1 MDSSLPSFLNL
12 QPLAPSA
19 SCYLLS
25 ALCSLLLTILTD
37 TTHEPAVNKD
47 VHQPAVLFTTALLVR
62 STLLRKCGKAAE
74 YVRRTIAAHSI
85 TPPPQPFRVSG
96 SLTDDSPPTLA
107 PPPRAPLLLRQ
118 HQLNL
123 NTKQHDPWSP
133 WLSREEIVSHP
144 RPMARPMEMGDCV
157 HPFPFH
163 CSGLC
168 YRTSCLESDD

>member
-1 MDSSLPSFLNL
+1 VDSSLPSFLNL

-19 SCYLLS
+19 SCSLLS

-47 VHQPAVLFTTALLVR
+47 VHQPAVLFTITLLVR

-96 SLTDDSPPTLA
+96 SLTDDSPPTLV
-107 PPPRAPLLLRQ
+107 PPPRAPLLLPTQPEYKATRSVVTMAQ
-118 HQLNL
+118 PRRNRKSSTPDGTPDGNGRLRA
-123 NTKQHDPWSP
+123 S
-133 WLSREEIVSHP
+133 LSLPLFRLVLSHFVS
-144 RPMARPMEMGDCV
+144 RK
-157 HPFPFH
+157 
-163 CSGLC
+163 
-168 YRTSCLESDD
+168 